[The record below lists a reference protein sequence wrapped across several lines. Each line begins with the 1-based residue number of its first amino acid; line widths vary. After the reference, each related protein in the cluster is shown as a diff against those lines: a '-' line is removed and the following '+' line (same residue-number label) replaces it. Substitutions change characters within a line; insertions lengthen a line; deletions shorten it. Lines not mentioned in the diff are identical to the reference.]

1 MKGGLDRLFPS
12 RHVVPAR
19 KHLVLKDQD
28 PLNVYCVHSGVC
40 AAYDLLSDGRR
51 QIVAL
56 YIAGDIVDVTGIVE
70 KPATQNVVA
79 MNDVIVGSVSAAD
92 FAQMLDQEPQ
102 LHRLLM
108 AESARRRAM
117 LEAWVSALGR
127 KSAIERMAMFFCE
140 IARRTQAAGLAD
152 GLTCALPLSQIDL
165 ADILGV
171 SAVHVNRVLKT
182 LREMDL
188 AHFDSGRL
196 EITDFDRLAAIAEFD
211 GNYL

>member
-1 MKGGLDRLFPS
+1 MKGGLDRLFPT

-19 KHLVLKDQD
+19 KHLILKDQD
-28 PLNVYCVHSGVC
+28 WLNVYCIHSGVC

-51 QIVAL
+51 QIISL

-79 MNDVIVGSVSAAD
+79 MNDAVVGSVSATE

-117 LEAWVSALGR
+117 LEAWVCALGR

-140 IARRTQAAGLAD
+140 IVSRKQAVGLAN
-152 GLTCALPLSQIDL
+152 GLTCVLPLSQIDL